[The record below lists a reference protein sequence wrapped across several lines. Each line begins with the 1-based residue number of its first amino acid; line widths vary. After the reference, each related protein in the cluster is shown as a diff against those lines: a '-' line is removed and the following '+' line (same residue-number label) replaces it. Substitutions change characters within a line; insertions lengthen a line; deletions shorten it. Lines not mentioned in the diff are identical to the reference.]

1 MMFPLTDYS
10 SGNIN
15 TTVIVNYSAVKEQKI
30 KYNLLGKISK
40 LNLINNNEFP
50 ISLQNFYGDLKLKN
64 NTLEINGNALL
75 NNSKSD
81 IDIKIY
87 KNYKLLINVS
97 SLAKFS
103 SFDFLKDYNFLESGN
118 SKLSLK

>member
-1 MMFPLTDYS
+1 M
-10 SGNIN
+10 
-15 TTVIVNYSAVKEQKI
+15 
-30 KYNLLGKISK
+30 
-40 LNLINNNEFP
+40 
-50 ISLQNFYGDLKLKN
+50 
-64 NTLEINGNALL
+64 EINGNAFL

-103 SFDFLKDYNFLESGN
+103 SFDFLKDYNFLN
-118 SKLSLK
+118 RTSKLRLKIEKENLYYDNWKAYLSADLFNNHVKINEVVYEKNEKTQGLLEAEFNFDNFKLKT